1 MTKTIS
7 EKENLKNLKSSGKF
21 TIICLIILIAGLWLG
36 KIVNESD
43 DAMQK
48 CQETQSYDTCFWIL
62 NK

>member
-1 MTKTIS
+1 MTKTIF

-21 TIICLIILIAGLWLG
+21 TIKCLIILIAGLWLG